1 MRFASA
7 LLAIILPC
15 ALLSARPVI
24 AQDKG
29 EAASYPAKSVR
40 VVVPYAPGGFPDTV
54 ARIIGQR
61 LAETLGQQFIVE
73 NRGGAGGIAGCEVVA
88 KASPDGYTLL
98 MADVGQ
104 IAINPAIYSKLPY
117 DSVRD
122 YTPISMVATSPL
134 FIVVHESVPVK
145 TFPELVALA
154 RSKPGSLTYGS
165 SGTGSIHHMTM
176 EAMKT
181 ALHLD
186 IVHIPYK
193 GSGQSVPALIGGQVS
208 MSVAALP
215 SLTAQIKAG
224 RVRLLAINTSSRSP
238 QAPDVPT
245 IAEMGAPG
253 FDYPSKI
260 GLLGP
265 AGVPHAIVQKLH
277 AAIVKA
283 VNHPDTLKR
292 FAGLGVDAVGGTPE
306 AYAADNVADI
316 ERYARLAKAAGV
328 KAD

>member
-1 MRFASA
+1 MRFASV
-7 LLAIILPC
+7 LLAMILSC
-15 ALLSARPVI
+15 ALLSARPAI
-24 AQDKG
+24 AQGD
-29 EAASYPAKSVR
+29 ATNYPAKAVR

-61 LAETLGQQFIVE
+61 LAETLGQQFVVE
-73 NRGGAGGIAGCEVVA
+73 NRGGAGGIAGTEAVA

-117 DSVRD
+117 DSIRD
-122 YTPISMVATSPL
+122 FTPISMVATSPL

-154 RSKPGSLTYGS
+154 KSKPGSLTYGS

-186 IVHIPYK
+186 IVHVPYK

-224 RVRLLAINTSSRSP
+224 RVRLLAINTAKRSS
-238 QAPDVPT
+238 QAPEVPT

-265 AGVPHAIVQKLH
+265 AGVPRAIVQKLH
-277 AAIVKA
+277 DAIVKA

-316 ERYARLAKAAGV
+316 ERYSKLAKAAGV

>member
-1 MRFASA
+1 MRFASV
-7 LLAIILPC
+7 LLAMILPC
-15 ALLSARPVI
+15 ALLSARPAV
-24 AQDKG
+24 AQGD
-29 EAASYPAKSVR
+29 AANYPAKSVR
-40 VVVPYAPGGFPDTV
+40 VVVPYAPGGFPDTI
-54 ARIIGQR
+54 ARIVGQR
-61 LAETLGQQFIVE
+61 LAETLGQQFVVE
-73 NRGGAGGIAGCEVVA
+73 NRGGAGGIAGTEAVA

-104 IAINPAIYSKLPY
+104 IAINPAIYAKLPY
-117 DSVRD
+117 DSIRD
-122 YTPISMVATSPL
+122 FTPISMVATSPL

-154 RSKPGSLTYGS
+154 KSKPGSLTYGS

-186 IVHIPYK
+186 IVHVPYK

-215 SLTAQIKAG
+215 SLVSQIKAG
-224 RVRLLAINTSSRSP
+224 KVRLLAINTSKRSS
-238 QAPDVPT
+238 QAPDVPS
-245 IAEMGAPG
+245 IAEFGAPG

-265 AGVPHAIVQKLH
+265 AGLPRGIVQKLH

-283 VNHPDTLKR
+283 VSHPDTLKR

-306 AYAADNVADI
+306 AYAADNLVDI
-316 ERYARLAKAAGV
+316 ERYAKVAKATGI

>member
-1 MRFASA
+1 MRFASV
-7 LLAIILPC
+7 LLAMILSC
-15 ALLSARPVI
+15 ALLSARPAI
-24 AQDKG
+24 AQGD
-29 EAASYPAKSVR
+29 ATNYPAKAVR

-61 LAETLGQQFIVE
+61 LAETLGQQFVVE
-73 NRGGAGGIAGCEVVA
+73 NRGGAGGIAGTEAVA

-117 DSVRD
+117 DSIRD
-122 YTPISMVATSPL
+122 FTPISMVATSPL

-154 RSKPGSLTYGS
+154 KSKPGSLTYGS

-186 IVHIPYK
+186 IVHVPYK

-224 RVRLLAINTSSRSP
+224 RVRLLAINTAKRSS
-238 QAPDVPT
+238 QAPEVPT
-245 IAEMGAPG
+245 IAEKGAPG

-265 AGVPHAIVQKLH
+265 AGVPRAIVQKLH
-277 AAIVKA
+277 DAIVKA

-316 ERYARLAKAAGV
+316 ERYARVAKATGI